1 MLGILMEV
9 AGYMIIFGGV
19 GIIVGLLAIPCCV
32 NLAFEIGVTASV
44 IAFVGYVIICRIEYL
59 SDNENAPEVKFK
71 VFRDWYSLDPT
82 VWFCAYDKT
91 YKIGNDG
98 DCFYSATKYYIR
110 FGFLSWIQYRVWL
123 LTERKKNRAKEKE
136 KKRIEKANAKRRKQQ
151 EENENLELLI
161 RSVQEDIDR
170 IRAKSDREIAQA
182 KEILEG
188 VVNRNDN

>member
-1 MLGILMEV
+1 MEV
-9 AGYMIIFGGV
+9 VCYMLIFGGV
-19 GIIVGLLAIPCCV
+19 GTIVGLLALPYCA
-32 NLAFEIGVTASV
+32 NFAFEIGVTASI

-71 VFRDWYSLDPT
+71 VFRDLYNLNPSA
-82 VWFCAYDKT
+82 WFCSCDRT

-98 DCFYSATKYYIR
+98 DCFYSPTRYYIK
-110 FGFLSWIQYRVWL
+110 FGFLSWIRYKFWL
-123 LTERKKNRAKEKE
+123 SIESVKNRAKEKE

-170 IRAKSDREIAQA
+170 IRAESDREIAQA
-182 KEILEG
+182 KEILDK
-188 VVNRNDN
+188 VVKNNDNL